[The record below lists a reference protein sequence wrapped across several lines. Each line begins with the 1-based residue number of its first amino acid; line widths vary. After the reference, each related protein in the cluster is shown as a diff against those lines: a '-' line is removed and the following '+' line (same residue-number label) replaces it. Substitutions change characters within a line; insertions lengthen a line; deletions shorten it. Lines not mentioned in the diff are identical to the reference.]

1 VAAPPVRDITGLLTA
16 WRGGDQSALDEL
28 FPIVYA
34 ELRHLAHAQMR
45 REGPGRLLQT
55 TALVH
60 EAYLRLVDACPT
72 DNPIVWQNRHH
83 FFVVAAKVMR
93 RVLVDE
99 ARARGAHK
107 RGGNARQVPFDE
119 TMAATPE
126 RDADLIALDDA
137 LTALA
142 ALDARK
148 EQVVEL
154 RYFAGLGVEE
164 TAAVLHVSTDTVT
177 RDWKAARLWLLRELD
192 EGRPASGAE

>member
-1 VAAPPVRDITGLLTA
+1 VAAPPVRDITSLLSA

-34 ELRHLAHAQMR
+34 ELRRLAHAQMR
-45 REGPGRLLQT
+45 REGPGRILQT

-60 EAYLRLVDACPT
+60 EAYLRLVDACPA
-72 DNPIVWQNRHH
+72 DHPIAWRNRHH
-83 FFVVAAKVMR
+83 FFAVAAKVMR
-93 RVLVDE
+93 RVLVDD
-99 ARARGAHK
+99 ARARVAHK
-107 RGGNARQVPFDE
+107 RGGHAHRVRFDE
-119 TMAATPE
+119 TIAATPE
-126 RDADLIALDDA
+126 RDTDLIALDDA

-154 RYFAGLGVEE
+154 RYFAGLDVAE
-164 TAAVLHVSTDTVT
+164 TAAVLRVSTDTVT
-177 RDWKAARLWLLRELD
+177 RDWKAARLWLLRKLD